1 MTTLGG
7 WCQPAPGCTHT
18 ERQHVA
24 CRSLVCRCEAF
35 GGHEKSPNQA
45 QQSGSERFDQ
55 VESGAERRSP
65 SRVLGGPQPGLLPPH
80 HSTEPR
86 SEG

>member
-18 ERQHVA
+18 EREHVA
-24 CRSLVCRCEAF
+24 CRSKVCRCEAF

-45 QQSGSERFDQ
+45 QQSGSGRFETVNLHQ
-55 VESGAERRSP
+55 QSGPDAELVPPAGPTDRTLRR
-65 SRVLGGPQPGLLPPH
+65 VIG
-80 HSTEPR
+80 
-86 SEG
+86 

>member
-24 CRSLVCRCEAF
+24 CRSRVCGCEAF
-35 GGHEKSPNQA
+35 GGHVGA
-45 QQSGSERFDQ
+45 QVGSVERDSGSVA
-55 VESGAERRSP
+55 VESGVES
-65 SRVLGGPQPGLLPPH
+65 GPESALTDRGLATV
-80 HSTEPR
+80 STGPK
-86 SEG
+86 GA

>member
-24 CRSLVCRCEAF
+24 CRSRVCGCEAF
-35 GGHEKSPNQA
+35 GGHERPVV
-45 QQSGSERFDQ
+45 ERETALVPVDSDTRRGP
-55 VESGAERRSP
+55 VRANGTDPLATVSTGPKGA
-65 SRVLGGPQPGLLPPH
+65 
-80 HSTEPR
+80 
-86 SEG
+86 

>member
-24 CRSLVCRCEAF
+24 CRSRVCGCEAF
-35 GGHEKSPNQA
+35 GGHETPAADDPCCYGYQTSGGQA
-45 QQSGSERFDQ
+45 
-55 VESGAERRSP
+55 
-65 SRVLGGPQPGLLPPH
+65 H
-80 HSTEPR
+80 EPDCPKEA
-86 SEG
+86 SA

>member
-24 CRSLVCRCEAF
+24 CRSRVCGCEAF
-35 GGHEKSPNQA
+35 GGHKTPAVERDSAVSVLASGGEVRDNGGTNQDGPGRCA
-45 QQSGSERFDQ
+45 NTVIPGP
-55 VESGAERRSP
+55 RRS
-65 SRVLGGPQPGLLPPH
+65 V
-80 HSTEPR
+80 
-86 SEG
+86 EGTD

>member
-24 CRSLVCRCEAF
+24 CRSRVCGCEAF

-45 QQSGSERFDQ
+45 QQSGSGNFETVDFALETSDPTGVRHL
-55 VESGAERRSP
+55 P
-65 SRVLGGPQPGLLPPH
+65 GPRP
-80 HSTEPR
+80 EPAK
-86 SEG
+86 EI

>member
-45 QQSGSERFDQ
+45 QLSGCERSACDNGTART
-55 VESGAERRSP
+55 GASTP
-65 SRVLGGPQPGLLPPH
+65 AGPDHQPELAGM
-80 HSTEPR
+80 
-86 SEG
+86 G